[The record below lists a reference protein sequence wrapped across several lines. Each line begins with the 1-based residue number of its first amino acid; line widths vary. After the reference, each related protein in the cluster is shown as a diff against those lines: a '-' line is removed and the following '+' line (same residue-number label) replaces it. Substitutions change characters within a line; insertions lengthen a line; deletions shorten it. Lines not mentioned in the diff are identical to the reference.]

1 MILPFPSKTETRK
14 ATAITANIK
23 SHSVKNWLLK
33 AFIKSRSPLQLVHKK
48 ILKMH
53 LRHWSC
59 WLLSQVCGWWR
70 QRSLPGWTLGQS
82 AADQL
87 DQPKEAEVR
96 IILGKQTPSCG
107 QSPTTTFAAHNLHFS
122 IPHYQWGMP
131 GEEPLT
137 LQPQFLVNY
146 YKVDSNLNTHL
157 PHSGWMEG

>member
-1 MILPFPSKTETRK
+1 MTLSFPSKTETRK

-87 DQPKEAEVR
+87 GQPKGAEVH
-96 IILGKQTPSCG
+96 IICASRPQVVV
-107 QSPTTTFAAHNLHFS
+107 N
-122 IPHYQWGMP
+122 
-131 GEEPLT
+131 PL
-137 LQPQFLVNY
+137 P
-146 YKVDSNLNTHL
+146 
-157 PHSGWMEG
+157 PHSQRITCTSVSLTISEGCLEKSLWPCSPNSLWTTIR